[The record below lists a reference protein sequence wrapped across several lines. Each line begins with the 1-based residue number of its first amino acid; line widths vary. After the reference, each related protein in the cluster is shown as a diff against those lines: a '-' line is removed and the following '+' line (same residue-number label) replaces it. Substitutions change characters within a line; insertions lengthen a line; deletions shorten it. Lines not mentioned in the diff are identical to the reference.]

1 MVILL
6 TKGYK
11 KEELSS
17 LTSYITA
24 CGATYNLVCG
34 KGFDYLELSGDV
46 YKVDPEV
53 LREKRIVAGVEGFS
67 SPYVYATKKSGKT
80 AQKIITVGSVKIGG
94 GNFTVIAGPCSVES
108 ERAIIDV
115 AVAVKNAGADILR
128 GGAFKPRTSP
138 YTFQGLGEDGVK
150 FLIKAKKETGL
161 PIVTEITGVSR
172 LNLFSEVDLIQ
183 IGARNMQNFELL
195 KEVAKLKKPI
205 FLKRGFSNT
214 VRELLFSAEYLLSE
228 GADDVILCERGIRT
242 FETITRSTLDL
253 SSVAALKTMT
263 DLPVFVD
270 PSHASGSSKLVKP
283 LSLASAAVG
292 ADGLMIETHLSP
304 EEALSDGAESVT
316 PAGLKDII
324 AAAKSVVNDCKTAD
338 RTRT

>member
-11 KEELSS
+11 KEEFSL

-24 CGATYNLVCG
+24 CGAAYNLVCG
-34 KGFDYLELSGDV
+34 KDFDYLELSGDV

-53 LREKRIVAGVEGFS
+53 LREKNIVAGVESFS
-67 SPYVYATKKSGKT
+67 SPYVYATKKSDKVT
-80 AQKIITVGSVKIGG
+80 KKAITVGGVKIGG

-108 ERAIIDV
+108 EKSIIET
-115 AVAVKNAGADILR
+115 AVAVKNAGADVLR

-161 PIVTEITGVSR
+161 PIVTEITGVSQI
-172 LNLFSEVDLIQ
+172 NLFSEVDLIQ

-195 KEVAKLKKPI
+195 KEVAKLEKPI

-214 VRELLFSAEYLLSE
+214 ARELLFSAEYLLSE

-242 FETITRSTLDL
+242 FEKITRSTLDL
-253 SSVAALKTMT
+253 SSAAALKTMT

-270 PSHASGSSKLVKP
+270 PSHASGSRKLVKP

-292 ADGLMIETHLSP
+292 ADGLMIEAHLSP

-316 PAGLKDII
+316 PAELKDII
-324 AAAKSVVNDCKTAD
+324 TAAKSVVKACKTTD
-338 RTRT
+338 